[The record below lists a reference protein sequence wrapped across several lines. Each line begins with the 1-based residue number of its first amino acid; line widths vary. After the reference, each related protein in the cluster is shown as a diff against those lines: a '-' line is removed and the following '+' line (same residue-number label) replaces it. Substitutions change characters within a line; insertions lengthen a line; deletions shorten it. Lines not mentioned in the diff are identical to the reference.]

1 MQLDT
6 PNYIIL
12 RINEVTTRP
21 LAETTFPNRGLR
33 AVKAANAHELA
44 YRTTDNTVI
53 YFPSE
58 DKLTASGGSFIGVS
72 APSIAATNLN
82 NALEE
87 IYQAATGG
95 AFPTPVIDGSFLFRN
110 TDGSYGVADGAAVPA
125 FRWDGSQYLVNGTLK
140 ANVFDLA
147 GKYQIKSQAYGI
159 QVDDTL
165 GGDFRFKVG
174 GTALDINAA
183 SNGVDNVT
191 SRFVQDTTFND
202 TGLEITNGAVTTDF
216 YDANGRSRLFAQELN
231 QGEAYVEVGTQYTNG
246 LNYVTVNGITVNVNS
261 TDLNLTAGGVF
272 TLRGS
277 QGSRIYFNINGAQAP
292 DANSAFIGAYSSG
305 GFGQSALLLQ
315 SGQKNGGGAGAGIQL
330 NHNQTLLYSESGNTS
345 SGFVKVEGGRIEVFT
360 GNSRG
365 VYFQNNVNS
374 RVDVRFVDPE
384 LTFYTPTKITGLD
397 GNGFLGDAT
406 ALVQSMINSSI
417 VGTSKYKGGWNAST
431 NTPTLPTGSDAQG
444 DYYIVTTA
452 GTTNL
457 SGITEWSVGDWAI
470 YNGVDYEK
478 VDNTQTIPSNIG
490 VGAQVFKG
498 LDNVTNVAE
507 FRTLVNGSIISF
519 TQNANE
525 ITIDDASV
533 VSTNTP
539 QTITG
544 AKTFSS
550 DLTINDDLLA
560 TSNTSQIIGGFGANT
575 TGGVKSWDHSTNARS
590 GSGETL
596 LFTDAT
602 NGSLPHSNDYYH
614 PFSFEFNSRD
624 GSGNLTQFAIPYRT
638 QLGKLNYRS
647 KFNGVWQ
654 EWAEFLIS
662 KPHATERVYNLPTS
676 TNSNPTTGD
685 FWFDGANIRVQGNLE
700 TSGDIEVNNSAGGD
714 PFVRLKTAAQE
725 WVMRIDQSNSERF
738 EIRDVTNSVSPISI
752 APNGS
757 VDVSSL
763 SIDKKIVLQTFNN
776 STPTIGDFWSD
787 GQEFRG
793 YQRGNQANTAY
804 DMNMIGASVSIL
816 SSQDISLC
824 PFGFS
829 QVANSTATD
838 LPSGWA
844 TSGVSNVIT
853 YGHEPNS
860 TTISQ
865 VISTG
870 DRIAY
875 RGSRTGTWNE
885 ITGGGGGATLLKA
898 TIPKADLDTSWS
910 GNTYYTYTKTV
921 TGAEVG
927 DCVNVS
933 FTDQLM
939 AEIAAQNAGIESL
952 QGTVSATDTVKVY
965 VRVTSFITIPTGGDI
980 LITVAS

>member
-1 MQLDT
+1 MAHIDLLGNDISNNPSSGYYRVYFKSDGKPYYRDSDGVETAFSENGNFVTLDT
-6 PNYIIL
+6 VQTL
-12 RINEVTTRP
+12 TAAKEMDLEVS
-21 LAETTFPNRGLR
+21 GL
-33 AVKAANAHELA
+33 
-44 YRTTDNTVI
+44 
-53 YFPSE
+53 FPSGNPQ
-58 DKLTASGGSFIGVS
+58 DFLRLSAFGTQYASISYNGGGGLSITGRDIGSGSPQIDLQPNNGVTLYGINNSGGISSINAGNGSAQLFASQELGLNSAKVLAVATDTGSVS
-72 APSIAATNLN
+72 RVEIAAVDVNFDSATINHNLTNLDLTGSPTTLL
-82 NALEE
+82 ALDSSGKLVD
-87 IYQAATGG
+87 GG
-95 AFPTPVIDGSFLFRN
+95 SLLTSGL
-110 TDGSYGVADGAAVPA
+110 
-125 FRWDGSQYLVNGTLK
+125 
-140 ANVFDLA
+140 
-147 GKYQIKSQAYGI
+147 KYQ
-159 QVDDTL
+159 
-165 GGDFRFKVG
+165 
-174 GTALDINAA
+174 GTWNAA
-183 SNGVDNVT
+183 SNTPTIT
-191 SRFVQDTTFND
+191 S
-202 TGLEITNGAVTTDF
+202 G
-216 YDANGRSRLFAQELN
+216 
-231 QGEAYVEVGTQYTNG
+231 VGTEGHYYIVSTSGSTNIDG
-246 LNYVTVNGITVNVNS
+246 ETDWKVGDWIIWSENATAWQKIDNTSFESVTNVGS
-261 TDLNLTAGGVF
+261 GEGVFKQVAGGTDVQ
-272 TLRGS
+272 LKS
-277 QGSRIYFNINGAQAP
+277 LV
-292 DANSAFIGAYSSG
+292 G
-305 GFGQSALLLQ
+305 G
-315 SGQKNGGGAGAGIQL
+315 
-330 NHNQTLLYSESGNTS
+330 
-345 SGFVKVEGGRIEVFT
+345 
-360 GNSRG
+360 
-365 VYFQNNVNS
+365 
-374 RVDVRFVDPE
+374 
-384 LTFYTPTKITGLD
+384 
-397 GNGFLGDAT
+397 
-406 ALVQSMINSSI
+406 SI
-417 VGTSKYKGGWNAST
+417 VGLIGNV
-431 NTPTLPTGSDAQG
+431 SD
-444 DYYIVTTA
+444 
-452 GTTNL
+452 
-457 SGITEWSVGDWAI
+457 
-470 YNGVDYEK
+470 
-478 VDNTQTIPSNIG
+478 
-490 VGAQVFKG
+490 
-498 LDNVTNVAE
+498 
-507 FRTLVNGSIISF
+507 
-519 TQNANE
+519 
-525 ITIDDASV
+525 ITIDDSDVASLSTAQTFTGLKEFLGNV
-533 VSTNTP
+533 ITTGSWTVQSNGTEGLKIQDSLGSSVAGFIRSGANMSLYSNAGIISDSTFFDFKTNNVSVTGKAPALADEFTTKTYVDSNFVDKTSA

-550 DLTINDDLLA
+550 DLTINGDLLA
-560 TSNTSQIIGGFGANT
+560 TSNTSQVIGGFGANT
-575 TGGVKSWDHSTNARS
+575 TGGVKSWDDVSNARS

-596 LFTDAT
+596 LFTDAI

-614 PFSFEFNSRD
+614 PFSFEFNSKD

-776 STPTIGDFWSD
+776 LSPTLVDIWSD
-787 GQEFRG
+787 GQEFRT
-793 YQRGNQANTAY
+793 YQRGNQDNTAY
-804 DMNMIGASVSIL
+804 DMNVVGASVSL
-816 SSQDISLC
+816 LASQDVNKC

-829 QVANSTATD
+829 QVANSTATN

-870 DRIAY
+870 NRIAY